1 MIHIALLRE
10 YFMLEFKDLNGK
22 LKFRFSLER
31 IIDDFIFFCF
41 FIGNDFLPSLSA
53 LDIADGSLDK
63 LIDFYKS
70 FLPTLDDYITES
82 GVIHW
87 DRAEKFI
94 ELLGQH
100 ESQVFAERIDEI
112 EYSGRRDNRKGNDR
126 RNEREL
132 AKTVTV
138 SAEQQLLLDGETG
151 GDGALER
158 DSSWM
163 QNMYRDAIFQKKLAK
178 VRKYEIT
185 QGGKKYKKYL
195 ISKKF
200 REDEEGKGRRLTKNQ
215 RDDLNAKLQGLY
227 TTQKEAAK

>member
-1 MIHIALLRE
+1 MLSLLTHEPHFTIIREEHVVKRSQKSSGVQRVELSKTNNFQMIHIALLRE

-112 EYSGRRDNRKGNDR
+112 EYSSRRDNRKGNDR
-126 RNEREL
+126 RNDREL

-138 SAEQQLLLDGETG
+138 SAEQ
-151 GDGALER
+151 
-158 DSSWM
+158 
-163 QNMYRDAIFQKKLAK
+163 
-178 VRKYEIT
+178 
-185 QGGKKYKKYL
+185 
-195 ISKKF
+195 
-200 REDEEGKGRRLTKNQ
+200 
-215 RDDLNAKLQGLY
+215 
-227 TTQKEAAK
+227 